1 MRPVHIPE
9 SSEMELS
16 GPGPEVRMSGCQ
28 DQDVKDVRLSARQG
42 AWAEL
47 WPGSVTADS
56 PAWGSA
62 VSPQVHVRPR
72 ASLRLTAAM
81 RYGTGK
87 CLPPTASDA
96 RLLR

>member
-16 GPGPEVRMSGCQ
+16 GPGPEVRMSGRQ
-28 DQDVKDVRLSARQG
+28 DVRLSARQG